1 MRTVAAAAIVS
12 LGLAGGALAAGKGP
26 KIEKQTWSFS
36 GITGQFDEAQLQRG
50 FQVYRE
56 VCAAC
61 HSISRVP
68 FRALADGSGPN
79 FPEDQ
84 VKALAE
90 EYEIKDGPND
100 EGEMFTRPG
109 RLSDTFPP
117 LYENEKAARAMH
129 NGAYPL
135 DLSLIT
141 NARTIPHA
149 DGVISHVLTM
159 GKEMITG
166 YQEAG
171 ADYVYALLTGY
182 RDEVPE
188 GVEVQDGLYYNAAF
202 PGQQYAMPNP
212 FAGGDGQVEYT
223 DGTPATVSNYA
234 KDVTAFLHWAAN
246 PHHDQRKQT
255 GWIALIYL
263 LITSVLLYFA
273 KKAIW
278 RDAH

>member
-1 MRTVAAAAIVS
+1 
-12 LGLAGGALAAGKGP
+12 
-26 KIEKQTWSFS
+26 
-36 GITGQFDEAQLQRG
+36 
-50 FQVYRE
+50 
-56 VCAAC
+56 
-61 HSISRVP
+61 
-68 FRALADGSGPN
+68 
-79 FPEDQ
+79 
-84 VKALAE
+84 
-90 EYEIKDGPND
+90 
-100 EGEMFTRPG
+100 MFTRPG
-109 RLSDTFPP
+109 RLSDTFPR
-117 LYENEKAARAMH
+117 LYENEQAARAIH
-129 NGAYPL
+129 NGAYPP

-149 DGVISHVLTM
+149 EGVVTHVLTM
-159 GKEMITG
+159 GKEMLTG

-171 ADYVYALLTGY
+171 ADYLYGLLTGY

-188 GVEVQDGLYYNAAF
+188 GVEVQDGLYYNVAF

-212 FAGGDGQVEYT
+212 FAGGDGQVTYA
-223 DGTPATVSNYA
+223 DGTPETVSNYA